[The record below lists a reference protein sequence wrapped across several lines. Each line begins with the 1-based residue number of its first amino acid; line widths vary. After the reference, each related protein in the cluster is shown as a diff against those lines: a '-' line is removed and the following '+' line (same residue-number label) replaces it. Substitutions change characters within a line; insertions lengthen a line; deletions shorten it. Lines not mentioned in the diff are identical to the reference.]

1 MEFRFKRPIANLS
14 RRRKRIYTYRN
25 HVRWMIHVL
34 TFPFRAKCMRIKFA
48 PETGYAPRYQSLTR
62 KPFDEKIPYCN
73 LISRTD
79 VNCIRANRFLPLSL
93 CLVSFDKLL
102 RKLSI
107 NSKGWGDRSL
117 RKIWHYA
124 ICKEHLS
131 FNGTGTWEEEREEKK
146 LGAESMVVV
155 RRYRSGGRDPQCHF
169 YAGVW
174 VRRLRGNRRRAKP
187 ASEPGVGKW
196 IDRSIDRR
204 ISISYASAPVIFS
217 VRRKCQAVMKNLP
230 CDDQTALRFALPGFI
245 GLFPRRV
252 LAA

>member
-107 NSKGWGDRSL
+107 NSKGWGDRFL
-117 RKIWHYA
+117 KKIWRYA

-174 VRRLRGNRRRAKP
+174 VRVCV
-187 ASEPGVGKW
+187 EIGVA
-196 IDRSIDRR
+196 RSPPRSLEWENGSTVRSTDVFQFHTRVPP
-204 ISISYASAPVIFS
+204 SFSPYVES
-217 VRRKCQAVMKNLP
+217 VRQ
-230 CDDQTALRFALPGFI
+230 
-245 GLFPRRV
+245 
-252 LAA
+252 